1 MRIDL
6 CIPAFNEE
14 TIIAEVTRELSSVL
28 SNIPETNFVITVAN
42 NGSTDRTALRAREVP
57 GVSVLEVPIKGKGA
71 AVIAAARAST
81 ADVFGFID
89 ADLSAEPRD
98 ISKLLAP
105 LRSGEYDIAIGSRL
119 ADTSVVKRESLRTF
133 GSQMFNL
140 LRKIVLGISVQ
151 DTQCGLKF
159 MNVRGRDVLTRC
171 KETGWF
177 FDMEFLARA
186 EQADLRIIELPVRWD
201 EHHFADRKSKL
212 NLVRDGFATLGA
224 LLRIRRNIKIR

>member
-1 MRIDL
+1 MKIDL

-14 TIIAEVTRELSSVL
+14 AIIAEVTRELSRVL

-42 NGSTDRTALRAREVP
+42 NKSTDHTALRARETP
-57 GVSVLEVPIKGKGA
+57 GVCVLEVPIRGKGA

-81 ADVFGFID
+81 AEVFGFID
-89 ADLSAEPRD
+89 ADLSADPRD
-98 ISKLLAP
+98 ISTLLAP

-119 ADTSVVKRESLRTF
+119 VDTSVVKRESLRTF
-133 GSQMFNL
+133 GSRMFNL
-140 LRKIVLGISVQ
+140 LRKIALGISVQ

-159 MNVRGRDVLTRC
+159 MNVRGKNVLALC

-186 EQADLRIIELPVRWD
+186 ERANLSIIELPIRWD
-201 EHHFADRKSKL
+201 EHRFADRKSKL
-212 NLVRDGFATLGA
+212 NLIRDGFATLGA
-224 LLRIRRNIKIR
+224 LLRIRRNIGIE